1 MKKQKAPAVAGMIRK
16 VGREIFCEDKVQEL
30 EFLIVKR
37 EGGGRAGTVRTDTCY
52 PKDGLSHHSPASKG
66 SPEQAQLL
74 LPHMLFWVVF
84 KAAASI
90 SSGSQMAQLVKRVF
104 LRFLQDA

>member
-1 MKKQKAPAVAGMIRK
+1 MPRHTTTTSCHRPSFGGSPGQQRAPQTLPTGEPGAHKTLVPQVM
-16 VGREIFCEDKVQEL
+16 
-30 EFLIVKR
+30 
-37 EGGGRAGTVRTDTCY
+37 
-52 PKDGLSHHSPASKG
+52 PLSTTILPPKG

-74 LPHMLFWVVF
+74 LPHMLFWVLF

-90 SSGSQMAQLVKRVF
+90 ASGSQMAQLVKRVF